1 MNIKMD
7 RAGVIGIER
16 QHPIKRSHRL
26 TVTRKWVVG
35 KYEKAA
41 VRNWTKRERQGP
53 MRHRVIRIVTNSFFE
68 RGGCFGRVVAVDK
81 TETLMEK
88 LLSQFGLC

>member
-53 MRHRVIRIVTNSFFE
+53 MRHRVIRIVSQSFFNE
-68 RGGCFGRVVAVDK
+68 AVASG
-81 TETLMEK
+81 E
-88 LLSQFGLC
+88 